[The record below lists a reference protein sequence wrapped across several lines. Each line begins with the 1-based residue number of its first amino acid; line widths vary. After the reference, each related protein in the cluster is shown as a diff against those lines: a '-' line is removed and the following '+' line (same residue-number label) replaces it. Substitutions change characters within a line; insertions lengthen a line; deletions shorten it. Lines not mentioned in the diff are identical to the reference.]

1 MSDNKI
7 NTLCRIDQS
16 IRGLNEDAHDDAY
29 IPAQSENGAL
39 ERINKS
45 IQNLDIKG
53 IKSGLPKVTNKDNGL
68 ILQVKSGKW
77 AKGDKKL
84 KSVGNEDFK
93 LNYSTYEETDTLYL
107 VNGGISEHFERVSEN
122 LTENTPS
129 VAIAGPVTV
138 PPRMVVINHEA
149 WRAFHDDDE
158 YGGWSTNYSEES
170 SGGASYLEYKFETPA
185 MIEYIDC
192 KFKYEN
198 LSDGDAQAIPIKIFI
213 ETSEDGTTWTRHE
226 RPLVDHDFSP
236 SYRPSIATNR
246 YAGVYKAIRFV
257 SINPMY
263 VSGVACVS
271 IGNIIFR
278 GLVTNDDFNARSIWY
293 QGFCYGEINTETG
306 GTTELTEDDYNRL
319 TTSEKN
325 NGTLYLVN
333 GHEGDVHTIPVS
345 NDAIERYIENSS
357 VCKDN
362 VVGAA
367 VESKYYGGVNI
378 GNNFWFKTKIDLTNY
393 SKFVYK
399 LITGTAYSNINP
411 SWFYT
416 IGFMRAVPNTY
427 WYGNSSNYV
436 VSKSYNQ
443 TETIYDDEEIDV
455 SKLTGEYYLCV
466 CCHGW
471 NAQLY
476 DLGLSN
482 VSGKNSIKRNSVEY
496 ANDLGSNNSNV
507 LLFQGTGLSNP
518 EQIVLS
524 DNYTEYDLLVFRTI
538 RIADNL
544 EYKLDKVFNVNGL
557 ETGDNLQDFGWYADS
572 NYWAYQIANGTTL
585 NRISNGNNFY
595 LTNIYGIKL

>member
-1 MSDNKI
+1 MSDNRI
-7 NTLCRIDQS
+7 NTLSRIDQS

-53 IKSGLPKVTNKDNGL
+53 IKSGLPKVTNKDNGSV
-68 ILQVKSGKW
+68 LQVKNGKW

-93 LNYSTYEETDTLYL
+93 LNYSTYAETDTLYL
-107 VNGGISEHFERVSEN
+107 VSGGISEHFERVSEN

-129 VAIAGPVTV
+129 VVIAGPVTV
-138 PPRMVVINHEA
+138 PPRMVVIDHEA

-198 LSDGDAQAIPIKIFI
+198 LSDGDAQAIPIKIFV

-271 IGNIIFR
+271 IGNIIFQ

-293 QGFCYGEINTETG
+293 QGFCFGELACRDITN
-306 GTTELTEDDYNRL
+306 
-319 TTSEKN
+319 
-325 NGTLYLVN
+325 
-333 GHEGDVHTIPVS
+333 HTAS
-345 NDAIERYIENSS
+345 
-357 VCKDN
+357 
-362 VVGAA
+362 
-367 VESKYYGGVNI
+367 
-378 GNNFWFKTKIDLTNY
+378 
-393 SKFVYK
+393 
-399 LITGTAYSNINP
+399 
-411 SWFYT
+411 
-416 IGFMRAVPNTY
+416 
-427 WYGNSSNYV
+427 
-436 VSKSYNQ
+436 
-443 TETIYDDEEIDV
+443 
-455 SKLTGEYYLCV
+455 
-466 CCHGW
+466 
-471 NAQLY
+471 
-476 DLGLSN
+476 
-482 VSGKNSIKRNSVEY
+482 
-496 ANDLGSNNSNV
+496 
-507 LLFQGTGLSNP
+507 
-518 EQIVLS
+518 
-524 DNYTEYDLLVFRTI
+524 
-538 RIADNL
+538 
-544 EYKLDKVFNVNGL
+544 
-557 ETGDNLQDFGWYADS
+557 
-572 NYWAYQIANGTTL
+572 
-585 NRISNGNNFY
+585 
-595 LTNIYGIKL
+595 